1 MDGVT
6 TRQSPL
12 EEDEEGVQSIVKY
25 AKHAVHEVLQSFI
38 GRNITGDL
46 KAMMENAVTTVL
58 NEMSSADQTLV
69 AIASEGLSAF
79 DVDIVLIPKSN
90 AQQTLAK
97 AYVYLKLTPV
107 HALRQ
112 IEAELTVQ

>member
-1 MDGVT
+1 
-6 TRQSPL
+6 
-12 EEDEEGVQSIVKY
+12 
-25 AKHAVHEVLQSFI
+25 
-38 GRNITGDL
+38 
-46 KAMMENAVTTVL
+46 MMENAVTTVL

-69 AIASEGLSAF
+69 AVASEGLAAV

>member
-1 MDGVT
+1 M
-6 TRQSPL
+6 
-12 EEDEEGVQSIVKY
+12 KY

-112 IEAELTVQ
+112 IEVELTVQEA